1 MGVSMNRYKL
11 WITGALAACALAS
24 LPSVAAAEFAE
35 CGNIFLK
42 ADAKCEW
49 REKEQCMT
57 ECRTETVEKAC
68 TAKVYTSC
76 ENQCT
81 ASASTS
87 CTAGCSQSCTTS
99 CTDPGPEPPSCIDLC
114 TADCDK
120 TCSDGRGRRNAC
132 CMHNCDKRCE
142 KKCEGRDDPVA
153 KPAEC
158 TQTCTNACSGSCTAQ
173 ANIECQVSCQDSV
186 YTECETET
194 IRTCETKCEKD
205 GGAIFCDGQFVNA
218 SSARNC
224 ADELKAKLDFD
235 IDIKAEVSG
244 VVDTAVDGTKDGY
257 NTTKKKS
264 KELCSVGLI
273 GANRE
278 AGFGGLAAFGLCA
291 GALTLLRS
299 RRRR

>member
-1 MGVSMNRYKL
+1 MNRDKL
-11 WITGALAACALAS
+11 WITGALGACVLAS

-35 CGNIFLK
+35 CGNMFIK

-57 ECRTETVEKAC
+57 QCRTETVEKAC

-81 ASASTS
+81 LSASTS
-87 CTAGCSQSCTTS
+87 CTAGCSNTCTTS
-99 CTDPGPEPPSCIDLC
+99 CTQAEEPPSCIELC
-114 TADCDK
+114 NNDCEDK
-120 TCSDGRGRRNAC
+120 CEDGRGRRNAC
-132 CMHNCDKRCE
+132 CMHNCN
-142 KKCEGRDDPVA
+142 KKCDWKCAGREDPVA

-158 TQTCTNACSGSCTAQ
+158 TETCTNACSGSCTAQ
-173 ANIECQVSCQDSV
+173 ANLECQVSCQDQV

-194 IRTCETKCEKD
+194 IQVCETKCKDD

-218 SSARNC
+218 SSARSC
-224 ADELKAKLDFD
+224 ADELKAKLDFN
-235 IDIKAEVSG
+235 INIKASVNT
-244 VVDTAVDGTKDGY
+244 VVDTAVEGTKDGY

-278 AGFGGLAAFGLCA
+278 AGFGGLAAFGLIA
-291 GALTLLRS
+291 GALTLRS